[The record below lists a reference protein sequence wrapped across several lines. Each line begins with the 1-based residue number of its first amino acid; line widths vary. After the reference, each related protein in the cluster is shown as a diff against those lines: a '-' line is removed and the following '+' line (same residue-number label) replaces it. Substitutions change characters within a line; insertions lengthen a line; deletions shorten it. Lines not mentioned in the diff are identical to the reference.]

1 MDGQNRAPV
10 LGEKQAPSFFY
21 TAIYYCAK
29 VIIINLE
36 LHLVS
41 EIGERKEHEI
51 FLTEISLLSTV
62 SLEGGGWCLFR
73 HPRLFLNVHT
83 CVQNHGQSAHT
94 HTYTPTPGR
103 CCPTFPS
110 LHTPQHRS
118 ISSLTSAFHKLF
130 HPPFQSHKTRI
141 APRCFRISFLKALQH
156 KNPNFALCDPC
167 CCQGLLPPL
176 LSLTG
181 QPFAAAF
188 SLS

>member
-62 SLEGGGWCLFR
+62 SLEGGVVFIQTPTAVPECAHLCAK
-73 HPRLFLNVHT
+73 PRAERTHSHL
-83 CVQNHGQSAHT
+83 HT
-94 HTYTPTPGR
+94 HTGSVLPNLSLPPYPPT
-103 CCPTFPS
+103 S
-110 LHTPQHRS
+110 EHL
-118 ISSLTSAFHKLF
+118 
-130 HPPFQSHKTRI
+130 QSD
-141 APRCFRISFLKALQH
+141 ISF
-156 KNPNFALCDPC
+156 P
-167 CCQGLLPPL
+167 
-176 LSLTG
+176 
-181 QPFAAAF
+181 
-188 SLS
+188 